1 MEAGVDL
8 LTRRLR
14 LRPLSAEDE
23 PAVMA
28 YRGDA
33 HASRYL
39 GHSPLADG
47 QYLPWLAERAGEGEL
62 REPGHR
68 RFYGIEVR
76 ASRALVG
83 DAVLILS
90 ADGQQGEIG
99 MFLHPD
105 TAGLG
110 YSLEAGSALL
120 DVAFG
125 TLGLHRIVGRA
136 AAHNRGSIHAM
147 ERMGLRREALFLAS
161 ERRGETW
168 IDCAVYAILAEE
180 WKRRQHPSPPT
191 C

>member
-1 MEAGVDL
+1 
-8 LTRRLR
+8 
-14 LRPLSAEDE
+14 
-23 PAVMA
+23 MA

-33 HASRYL
+33 HASRHL
-39 GHSPLADG
+39 AHPPLAEG
-47 QYLPWLAERAGEGEL
+47 QYVPWLEERAAEWEL

-83 DAVLILS
+83 DAVLLRS
-90 ADGQQGEIG
+90 ADGHQGEIG

-120 DVAFG
+120 DLAFG
-125 TLGLHRIVGRA
+125 PLDLHRVIGRA
-136 AAHNRGSIHAM
+136 AAQNRGSVHAM
-147 ERMGLRREALFLAS
+147 ERMGLRREALFLQS
-161 ERRGETW
+161 ERRGEAW

-180 WKRRQHPSPPT
+180 WREKRRRSSPT
-191 C
+191 G